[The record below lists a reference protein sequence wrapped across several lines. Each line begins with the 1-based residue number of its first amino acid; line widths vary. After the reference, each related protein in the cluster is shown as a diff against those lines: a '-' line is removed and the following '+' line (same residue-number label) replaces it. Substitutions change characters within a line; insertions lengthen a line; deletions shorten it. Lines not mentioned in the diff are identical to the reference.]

1 MARLQDGPIAP
12 AELLAAVGSEKD
24 GAAVL
29 FVGTVRGETGGRRV
43 VGIEYEAYG
52 PMAETEMSRIER
64 EALERFA
71 VSRVLIVHRT
81 GRLAVG
87 EASVAV
93 AAAAP
98 HRAEAFEACRF
109 AMDAVKRAAPIWKK
123 ELFEDGAV
131 WVEGDSRTPAA

>member
-1 MARLQDGPIAP
+1 MARLEQGPIAP
-12 AELLAAVGSEKD
+12 ADVLGAVGSEAD
-24 GAAVL
+24 GATVL
-29 FVGTVRGETGGRRV
+29 FVGTVRGESGGRRV
-43 VGIEYEAYG
+43 LGIEYEAYR
-52 PMAETEMSRIER
+52 PMAEAELSRIER
-64 EALERFA
+64 EALERFD

-93 AAAAP
+93 AVASP

-131 WVEGDSRTPAA
+131 WVEGDCRTPAG